1 MAVVRASPAGRG
13 PGGLSTVKEA
23 VARPWL
29 SQSPGCPSLRKGRWV
44 PRAGPRL
51 PGSPG
56 TRLQGVRQVLGEEP
70 QQLVRTWQTH

>member
-56 TRLQGVRQVLGEEP
+56 TRLQGVRQVLGKEP